1 MTAGDPGDHLS
12 PRGPAYPAGPPAG
25 SVAGTPSAAPG
36 SSTGSETRSLGEI
49 VGEITTD
56 LSDLFKAEVELAKT
70 ELKQEAARTGKA
82 AGMLG
87 AAGFAAFMLVLFLS
101 ITLMWLLD
109 NVIVLELAALIVA
122 LIWGIAAAVLY
133 SIGRKNLKKA
143 NPQLPQT
150 QQTLKEDAQWARAQS
165 S

>member
-1 MTAGDPGDHLS
+1 VTAGGPGDPLS
-12 PRGPAYPAGPPAG
+12 SSGPAYPAAPPA
-25 SVAGTPSAAPG
+25 TPA
-36 SSTGSETRSLGEI
+36 SSGAHSETRSTETRSLGEI

-87 AAGFAAFMLVLFLS
+87 AAGFAGFMLVLFLS

-109 NVIVLELAALIVA
+109 NVIKLEFAALIVA
-122 LIWGIAAAVLY
+122 LLWGIAAAVLY
-133 SIGRKNLKKA
+133 SVGRKNLKKA

-150 QQTLKEDAQWARAQS
+150 QQTLKEDAQWAKAQRS
-165 S
+165 